1 MIFYVAGDVMLR
13 RLKAIIEVRRCN
25 SQQATALTEDGAK
38 WHWNLLLVDLVH
50 AIENWV
56 AEGGVIAQQAFG
68 EVGCFVRGEG
78 SRSN

>member
-1 MIFYVAGDVMLR
+1 MLR

-50 AIENWV
+50 AIENCV